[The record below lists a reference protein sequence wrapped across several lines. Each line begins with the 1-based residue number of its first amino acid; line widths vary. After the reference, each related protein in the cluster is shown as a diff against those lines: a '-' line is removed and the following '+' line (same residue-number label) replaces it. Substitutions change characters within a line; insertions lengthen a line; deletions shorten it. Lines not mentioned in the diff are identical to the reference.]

1 MTLFDKKMYRV
12 FPRPTL
18 FIGGLGTLLSVSWWS
33 SAAPAVAQDRPPTPV
48 VVAAIQ
54 ERVLGDQ
61 FNVVGT
67 VHPRRFSNVA
77 SESEGR
83 VAARYRDTG
92 QEVGRGEA
100 LILLDNPRY
109 EAALLEALADEKL
122 RNFNLERAN
131 ALFHDEAASE
141 QALREAEY
149 ECDRAKSK
157 LKDYNSRLR
166 ALTVRS
172 PFDGQV
178 VQVLVELGEWVNS
191 EISEH
196 VSEFMIHGSI
206 ATLDYSRGWSDFDTF
221 VIVSRE
227 TALNGHALTALRSK
241 LLKAYSFLT
250 AVDPLQHHGFIV
262 CTDIDLARYYEDTMP
277 LTVLRKAKSY
287 LGSRTL
293 HLNPV
298 KHIDRERK
306 ILASRAQ
313 FFRDA
318 GETGVMKHHAYNGV
332 YLESHYRNA
341 ENGLFQLKYLLGIGA
356 IAPCYY
362 QDAIGQPAYKKD
374 AIAQVSPLLS
384 ESARS
389 FLESTTHI
397 RNEWPKRQEFPYE
410 GNRIPEW
417 FKEFVDPDYIVNLGN
432 LLTELEHLAE
442 DQV

>member
-1 MTLFDKKMYRV
+1 MTSPINNLFEPLQSSLRQMLTWFLSPKS
-12 FPRPTL
+12 L
-18 FIGGLGTLLSVSWWS
+18 GLEHDGEH
-33 SAAPAVAQDRPPTPV
+33 AVHMVANHLAQGYAVLHDRLNS
-48 VVAAIQ
+48 
-54 ERVLGDQ
+54 ERTCTVDIAG
-61 FNVVGT
+61 FNTADYKG
-67 VHPRRFSNVA
+67 
-77 SESEGR
+77 ES
-83 VAARYRDTG
+83 
-92 QEVGRGEA
+92 
-100 LILLDNPRY
+100 
-109 EAALLEALADEKL
+109 
-122 RNFNLERAN
+122 
-131 ALFHDEAASE
+131 
-141 QALREAEY
+141 AEY
-149 ECDRAKSK
+149 
-157 LKDYNSRLR
+157 L
-166 ALTVRS
+166 S
-172 PFDGQV
+172 PV
-178 VQVLVELGEWVNS
+178 VELGEWVNS

>member
-54 ERVLGDQ
+54 ERILGDQ

-149 ECDRAKSK
+149 ECARAKSK

-178 VQVLVELGEWVNS
+178 VQVLVELGEWVN
-191 EISEH
+191 
-196 VSEFMIHGSI
+196 
-206 ATLDYSRGWSDFDTF
+206 RGDSVAQVVASDT
-221 VIVSRE
+221 VRIYAEVPERYV
-227 TALNGHALTALRSK
+227 N
-241 LLKAYSFLT
+241 
-250 AVDPLQHHGFIV
+250 
-262 CTDIDLARYYEDTMP
+262 DIR
-277 LTVLRKAKSY
+277 
-287 LGSRTL
+287 LGSRVDIELDALGSGAKTFG
-293 HLNPV
+293 HVVAVAPDGRTESHTFPVVVEVLNPQRQIRSRMTARLRFELGGGGPTLMV
-298 KHIDRERK
+298 HKDAVVSSAKGPVVYLAADGHAAAVPVVLGLRHIDLIAVEGHLQAGNLAIIRGNER
-306 ILASRAQ
+306 L
-313 FFRDA
+313 RD
-318 GETGVMKHHAYNGV
+318 
-332 YLESHYRNA
+332 
-341 ENGLFQLKYLLGIGA
+341 
-356 IAPCYY
+356 
-362 QDAIGQPAYKKD
+362 GQP
-374 AIAQVSPLLS
+374 
-384 ESARS
+384 
-389 FLESTTHI
+389 I
-397 RNEWPKRQEFPYE
+397 RITRKHQ
-410 GNRIPEW
+410 
-417 FKEFVDPDYIVNLGN
+417 
-432 LLTELEHLAE
+432 
-442 DQV
+442 